1 MAFHQTVERV
11 DKGKH
16 DLKLFDCGKPSMNQF
31 LSRFAAKH
39 AELGLSSTWVLLED
53 VQADKLP
60 VAAYYTLA
68 SATVNKSSLPTT
80 KSLPHYPVPVVL
92 LARLAIDRQHQ
103 GKGLGAK
110 ILISALRHSVQ
121 LMEQGLPAFGLIL
134 DVLDEDALK
143 FYQRFDFFEP
153 LTDDPMRLFVG
164 MGRLR
169 QV

>member
-1 MAFHQTVERV
+1 MAFRQTIERL
-11 DKGKH
+11 DKHRH
-16 DLKLFDCGKPSMNQF
+16 DTKALDCGKSSMNQF

-39 AELGLSSTWVLLED
+39 ADLGLSSTWVLLED
-53 VQADKLP
+53 VQAEKLP
-60 VAAYYTLA
+60 IAAYYTLA
-68 SATVNKSSLPTT
+68 VATLHKASLPTT
-80 KSLPHYPVPVVL
+80 QSLPSYPIPVVL
-92 LARLAIDRQHQ
+92 LARLAIDRKHQ

-121 LMEQGLPAFGLIL
+121 LVEQGLPAFGLML
-134 DVLDEDALK
+134 DVLDDDALA

>member
-1 MAFHQTVERV
+1 MAFHQTIERV

-16 DLKLFDCGKPSMNQF
+16 DLKAFDCGKSSMNQF

-80 KSLPHYPVPVVL
+80 QSLPHYPVPVVL
-92 LARLAIDRQHQ
+92 LARLAIDRQYQ
-103 GKGLGAK
+103 GKGLGTK
-110 ILISALRHSVQ
+110 IFISALRHSVQ

-143 FYQRFDFFEP
+143 FYLRFGFFEP